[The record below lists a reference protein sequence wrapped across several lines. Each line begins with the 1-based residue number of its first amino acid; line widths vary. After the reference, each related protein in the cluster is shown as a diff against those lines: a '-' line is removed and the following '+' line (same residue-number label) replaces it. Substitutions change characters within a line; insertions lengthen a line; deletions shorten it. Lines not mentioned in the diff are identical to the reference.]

1 MSSGELEALS
11 LAADTVCFVK
21 RVSTPFLAPP
31 LSSTTSS
38 GGARVSGGGGEGGGQ
53 GLILFL
59 VPQEGVVDNGKGGW
73 AAGLEG
79 VDSMREEGGE
89 EEGQRR
95 DGRGRREAG
104 RRERGGRRAREAA
117 RARKL
122 ERERGVCVR
131 TYLIEHPDDTRHTP
145 HDTPYTHTTSTATA
159 ESSDGGRGV
168 GAKTPNPTKGE
179 FLFIFCFV
187 YVSLPEY
194 CSIFGGVET
203 CFLLML
209 QIKQKS
215 VYQTKGCTR
224 GRNRTAK
231 KFLRRYMYLHPHV
244 YVHNI
249 SICSYNH
256 IHVSV

>member
-145 HDTPYTHTTSTATA
+145 HDTPHTHTTSTATA
-159 ESSDGGRGV
+159 ASSDGGGV
-168 GAKTPNPTKGE
+168 GGGWREDAKPDKRRVSFHLCFFIFVSCVFPFLNT
-179 FLFIFCFV
+179 FLFWEELKHVFV
-187 YVSLPEY
+187 N
-194 CSIFGGVET
+194 GT
-203 CFLLML
+203 N
-209 QIKQKS
+209 
-215 VYQTKGCTR
+215 QTKGCISNKR
-224 GRNRTAK
+224 V
-231 KFLRRYMYLHPHV
+231 YMGSKLHHQEVSWAV
-244 YVHNI
+244 YVFAF
-249 SICSYNH
+249 IC
-256 IHVSV
+256 IRV